1 LIAQQEPPQ
10 FFEVPATPGFPWKR
24 LTTASSVRVAEQL
37 REPTPEV
44 QPMRRQSTLALLAF
58 VLTSASALAQV
69 APNPTQHT
77 PASPQDPVT
86 LYRVTVVSHTTPAI
100 NYRPRHDDTPLDFAG
115 TSLLPKAEGHA
126 NISGEK
132 GYIQIDAKFDK
143 LEPATRF
150 GPEYLTYVM
159 WAITPEG
166 RATNLGELQ
175 VKGDDGRLK
184 VTTELQAF
192 ALIVTAEPYFAV
204 TQPSDVVVLE
214 NVVRKGLWDNTS
226 GRVEPLQAKYELLK
240 RGAYLLNTDAG
251 SVRWPAPEPGV
262 PLDLAQ
268 ARNAVE
274 ISRLARADQYAADT
288 YRKAAMLLADA
299 EEARSR
305 HKDRNKIMMA
315 ARQAAQTAEDARIIA
330 LQRQEQ
336 IYQEQQRAAAL
347 QRENEARDRARAQED
362 LRLQAEQQRLLAE
375 QQRLEADRQR
385 QAAEEQRQQAEQQ
398 RQLADQQ
405 RLLADQRAEQEKA
418 AADAARAAAE
428 QGRLEAE
435 RQRADADRVR
445 AEGERA
451 RLDADAARAAAEAQ
465 AQQART
471 LAEQA
476 EREKAQL
483 REQLRVQLN
492 TILETRETARGLV
505 VNVSDVLFDF
515 DSANLKPGAREK
527 IAHVASILRSHSD
540 LKIQVEGHTDSV
552 GSDGYNLRLSE
563 RRAES
568 VRASMVQQGV
578 NRDVVGTA
586 GLGESQ
592 PVATNGTA
600 VGRQQN
606 RRVEIVVSGES
617 IGTTAQR

>member
-1 LIAQQEPPQ
+1 
-10 FFEVPATPGFPWKR
+10 
-24 LTTASSVRVAEQL
+24 
-37 REPTPEV
+37 
-44 QPMRRQSTLALLAF
+44 MRHQSIIVLL
-58 VLTSASALAQV
+58 VLGLTSASVLAQV
-69 APNPTQHT
+69 APNPTQHS

-115 TSLLPKAEGHA
+115 TSLLPKAEGRA

-132 GYIQIDAKFDK
+132 GYIRIDAKFDK

-192 ALIVTAEPYFAV
+192 ALVVTAEPYFAV
-204 TQPSDVVVLE
+204 TQPSDVVVME
-214 NVVRKGLWDNTS
+214 NVVRKGLWDNTN

-240 RGAYLLNTDAG
+240 RGAYLMNTDVG

-274 ISRLARADQYAADT
+274 IARFARADQYAADT

-299 EEARSR
+299 EQARAR
-305 HKDRNKIMMA
+305 HKDRNKIMMP

-347 QRENEARDRARAQED
+347 QRENEARDRARAEQD
-362 LRLQAEQQRLLAE
+362 LRLQAEQQRLVAE
-375 QQRLEADRQR
+375 QQRLDADRQR
-385 QAAEEQRQQAEQQ
+385 REAEDQRQQAE
-398 RQLADQQ
+398 QQ
-405 RLLADQRAEQEKA
+405 RLLADQRAQQEKA

-428 QGRLEAE
+428 LDRLEAE
-435 RQRADADRVR
+435 RQRADAERQRADVDRVR
-445 AEGERA
+445 AEADRA
-451 RLDADAARAAAEAQ
+451 RLDAEAARAAAEAQ
-465 AQQART
+465 AQHARDI
-471 LAEQA
+471 AEQS

-483 REQLRVQLN
+483 REQLRVELN

-527 IAHVASILRSHSD
+527 VARVAGILKSHPD
-540 LKIQVEGHTDSV
+540 LKIEVEGHTDSV
-552 GSDGYNLRLSE
+552 GSNDYNLRLSE

-568 VRASMVQQGV
+568 VRTSMVQQGV

-586 GLGESQ
+586 GFGESK
-592 PVATNGTA
+592 PVATNSTA

>member
-1 LIAQQEPPQ
+1 MR
-10 FFEVPATPGFPWKR
+10 PAC
-24 LTTASSVRVAEQL
+24 TA
-37 REPTPEV
+37 
-44 QPMRRQSTLALLAF
+44 ALLFA
-58 VLTSASALAQV
+58 LISAPALAQV
-69 APNPTQHT
+69 APNPTQRSSAT
-77 PASPQDPVT
+77 PEDPVLLYQVT
-86 LYRVTVVSHTTPAI
+86 LVAHTTPAV
-100 NYRPRHDDTPLDFAG
+100 NYRPRHDETPLDFEG
-115 TSLLPKAEGHA
+115 TSLLPKAKGHA
-126 NISGEK
+126 TISGEK
-132 GYIQIDAKFDK
+132 GYIRIDSKFSD
-143 LEPATRF
+143 LDPATRF

-214 NVVRKGLWDNTS
+214 NVVRKGLWDNTN
-226 GRVEPLQAKYELLK
+226 GRVEPLQARYELLK
-240 RGAYLLNTDAG
+240 RGTYLMNADGATVKR
-251 SVRWPAPEPGV
+251 SAPDPGV

-274 ISRLARADQYAADT
+274 IARLARADQYAVDT
-288 YRKAAMLLADA
+288 YAKAARLLAEA
-299 EEARSR
+299 ELARE
-305 HKDRNKIMMA
+305 HHQDRNKIMMP
-315 ARQAAQTAEDARIIA
+315 ARQAAQTSEDARIIS

-347 QRENEARDRARAQED
+347 QRENDARDRARAEED
-362 LRLQAEQQRLLAE
+362 RRLQAEQQRLLAE
-375 QQRLEADRQR
+375 QQRQDADL
-385 QAAEEQRQQAEQQ
+385 QRQQAEQQ
-398 RQLADQQ
+398 RQQAEQQ
-405 RLLADQRAEQEKA
+405 RLLADQQRQQAEQEKA

-428 QGRLEAE
+428 AAAERDRLDAE

-445 AEGERA
+445 AEAEHA
-451 RLDADAARAAAEAQ
+451 RLDAESARAAAEAQ
-465 AQQART
+465 AQQARSV
-471 LAEQA
+471 AEQS

-483 REQLRVQLN
+483 RDQLRAQLN

-527 IAHVASILRSHSD
+527 VARVAGILQSHPD

-552 GSDGYNLRLSE
+552 GSDDYNLRLSE

-568 VRASMVQQGV
+568 VRTSLVQQGIA
-578 NRDVVGTA
+578 RDVVGTA
-586 GLGESQ
+586 GFGESK

-600 VGRQQN
+600 AGRQQN

-617 IGTTAQR
+617 IGTAGR

>member
-1 LIAQQEPPQ
+1 M
-10 FFEVPATPGFPWKR
+10 R
-24 LTTASSVRVAEQL
+24 LASA
-37 REPTPEV
+37 
-44 QPMRRQSTLALLAF
+44 ALLAF
-58 VLTSASALAQV
+58 ALTSASALAQV
-69 APNPTQHT
+69 APNPTQHS

-86 LYRVTVVSHTTPAI
+86 LFHVTMVGRTTPAI

-115 TSLLPKAEGHA
+115 TSLLPKAEGRA

-132 GYIQIDAKFDK
+132 GYIRIDAKFKK

-175 VKGDDGRLK
+175 VKDDDGRLQ

-204 TQPSDVVVLE
+204 TQPSDAVVME
-214 NVVRKGLWDNTS
+214 NVVRKGLWDNTN
-226 GRVEPLQAKYELLK
+226 GRVEPLLAKYELLK
-240 RGAYLLNTDAG
+240 RGTYLMNADAA
-251 SVRWPAPEPGV
+251 SVRWPAPEPGA

-274 ISRLARADQYAADT
+274 IARLARADQYAADT
-288 YRKAAMLLADA
+288 YGKAARLLAEAADA
-299 EEARSR
+299 RER
-305 HKDRNKIMMA
+305 HKDRNKIMMP

-347 QRENEARDRARAQED
+347 QRENEARDRARAEED
-362 LRLQAEQQRLLAE
+362 RRLQAEQQRLLAE

-385 QAAEEQRQQAEQQ
+385 QEAEAQRQQAE
-398 RQLADQQ
+398 QQ
-405 RLLADQRAEQEKA
+405 RLLADQRAAQEKG

-428 QGRLEAE
+428 QQRLDAE

-445 AEGERA
+445 AEAERA
-451 RLDADAARAAAEAQ
+451 RLDAESARAAAEAQ
-465 AQQART
+465 AQQARSI
-471 LAEQA
+471 AEQS

-515 DSANLKPGAREK
+515 DSANLKPGAHER
-527 IAHVASILRSHSD
+527 IGRVAEILRSHPD
-540 LKIQVEGHTDSV
+540 LKIEVDGHTDSV
-552 GSDGYNLRLSE
+552 GSDDYNQRLSE

-568 VRASMVQQGV
+568 VRAGLVQQGV
-578 NRDVVGTA
+578 NRDVVGTV
-586 GLGESQ
+586 GFGESK

-600 VGRQQN
+600 AGRQQN
-606 RRVEIVVSGES
+606 RRVEIVVSGAS
-617 IGTTAQR
+617 IGTASR

>member
-1 LIAQQEPPQ
+1 
-10 FFEVPATPGFPWKR
+10 
-24 LTTASSVRVAEQL
+24 
-37 REPTPEV
+37 
-44 QPMRRQSTLALLAF
+44 MRRPSTATLLAF

-69 APNPTQHT
+69 APNPTQHSA
-77 PASPQDPVT
+77 ASPQDPVP
-86 LYRVTVVSHTTPAI
+86 LFRVTVVGRTTPAI
-100 NYRPRHDDTPLDFAG
+100 NYRPRHDDTPLDFEG
-115 TSLLPKAEGHA
+115 TSLLPKAEGRA

-132 GYIQIDAKFDK
+132 GYIRIDAKFDK
-143 LEPATRF
+143 IEPATRF

-175 VKGDDGRLK
+175 LKGDDGRLK

-204 TQPSDVVVLE
+204 TQPSDVVVME
-214 NVVRKGLWDNTS
+214 NVVRKGLWDNTN

-240 RGAYLLNTDAG
+240 RGTYLMNTDGA
-251 SVRWPAPEPGV
+251 SVKWPAPAPGV

-274 ISRLARADQYAADT
+274 IARLARADQYATDT
-288 YRKAAMLLADA
+288 YGKAARLLADA
-299 EEARSR
+299 EEARKR
-305 HKDRNKIMMA
+305 HNDRNKIMMP
-315 ARQAAQTAEDARIIA
+315 ARQAAQTAEDGRIIA

-347 QRENEARDRARAQED
+347 QRENDARDRARAEEER
-362 LRLQAEQQRLLAE
+362 RLQADQQRLLAE
-375 QQRLEADRQR
+375 QQRQNADL
-385 QAAEEQRQQAEQQ
+385 QRQQAEQQ
-398 RQLADQQ
+398 RLLADQQ
-405 RLLADQRAEQEKA
+405 RQQAEQEKA

-428 QGRLEAE
+428 AAAERGRLDAE

-445 AEGERA
+445 AEAERA
-451 RLDADAARAAAEAQ
+451 RLDAESARAAAEAQ
-465 AQQART
+465 AQQARSV
-471 LAEQA
+471 AEQS

-483 REQLRVQLN
+483 RDQLRAQLD

-527 IAHVASILRSHSD
+527 VARIAGILQSHPD
-540 LKIQVEGHTDSV
+540 LRIQVEGHTDSV
-552 GSDGYNLRLSE
+552 GSDDYNLRLSE

-568 VRASMVQQGV
+568 VRTGLVQQGIA
-578 NRDVVGTA
+578 RDVVGTA
-586 GLGESQ
+586 GFGESK
-592 PVATNGTA
+592 PVATNSTA
-600 VGRQQN
+600 AGRQQN

-617 IGTTAQR
+617 IGTARR

>member
-1 LIAQQEPPQ
+1 
-10 FFEVPATPGFPWKR
+10 
-24 LTTASSVRVAEQL
+24 
-37 REPTPEV
+37 
-44 QPMRRQSTLALLAF
+44 MRHQSTIALLLF

-69 APNPTQHT
+69 APNPTQHLLV
-77 PASPQDPVT
+77 SPQDPVT
-86 LYRVTVVSHTTPAI
+86 LYRVTVVSRTTPAI
-100 NYRPRHDDTPLDFAG
+100 NYRPRHDDTPLDFQG
-115 TSLLPKAEGHA
+115 TSLHPKAKGHA

-132 GYIQIDAKFDK
+132 GYIRIDAKFDE

-150 GPEYLTYVM
+150 GSEYLTYVM

-204 TQPSDVVVLE
+204 TQPSDVVVME
-214 NVVRKGLWDNTS
+214 NIVRKGLWDNTS

-240 RGAYLLNTDAG
+240 RGAYLMNADAG
-251 SVRWPAPEPGV
+251 VGKWTAPEPGV

-268 ARNAVE
+268 ARNAVQ
-274 ISRLARADQYAADT
+274 IANLAKADQYAADT
-288 YRKAAMLLADA
+288 YGKAARLLFEA
-299 EEARSR
+299 EEARKR
-305 HKDRNKIMMA
+305 HKSGNNIMMP

-385 QAAEEQRQQAEQQ
+385 REAEDQRQQAELQRQQAEQQ
-398 RQLADQQ
+398 RLLADQQ
-405 RLLADQRAEQEKA
+405 RLAADQRAEQEKA

-428 QGRLEAE
+428 LNRLETE
-435 RQRADADRVR
+435 RQRAEADRVR
-445 AEGERA
+445 AEAERA
-451 RLDADAARAAAEAQ
+451 RLDAEAARAAADAQ

-471 LAEQA
+471 IAEQS

-527 IAHVASILRSHSD
+527 IARVAGILRSHPD

-563 RRAES
+563 RRADS
-568 VRASMVQQGV
+568 VRGSMVQQGV

-586 GLGESQ
+586 GFGESK

-600 VGRQQN
+600 AGRQQN